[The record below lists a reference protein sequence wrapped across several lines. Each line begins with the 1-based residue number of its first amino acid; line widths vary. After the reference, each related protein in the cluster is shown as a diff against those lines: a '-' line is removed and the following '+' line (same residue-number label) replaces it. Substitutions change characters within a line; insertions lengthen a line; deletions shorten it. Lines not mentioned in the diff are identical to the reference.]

1 MIFKIDFNSLKNIAV
16 QLIYNIVL
24 VSGAQQSD

>member
-1 MIFKIDFNSLKNIAV
+1 MIFKIDFNSLKNIGV

-24 VSGAQQSD
+24 ISGAQQSD